1 MFGRFSS
8 SMGLVGVDFGTGGI
22 KMLQLRE
29 INAQG
34 DLEVVGAARVDVPL
48 TPVSITRNKDR
59 AKSANESGAVPAPLS
74 KPREGVP
81 TPDALA
87 EMIRSAFATGG
98 FAGRKCVVSLARE
111 DVSVQSVRLP
121 KMSDEELRQTVSWEA
136 AQRFGFD
143 RNAMEVDFIRTGA
156 TLASGENREEIILVG
171 APHEAINAR
180 VEPILAAGLRPVAV
194 DTAFAAMVR
203 TFSRRVRR
211 ESDVNLVRVV
221 LEIGASGSTV
231 LILRGDQIAFCK
243 ALSISGSLFNRAVA
257 EHLQMSEAD
266 AAELR
271 QQRLMIR
278 QAAEH
283 TCQLA
288 HDAET
293 STPEVAQYAPEHE
306 PLMSSTLDPE
316 TDRAVYAAV
325 RPVLNELAREVT
337 LCLRYYGVTF
347 RGQPPERIILTG
359 GDALEPKLDEAVA
372 RACQLRVSF
381 DDSPGALTALVDEIA
396 SALNCNPG
404 PASCWAASMGLS
416 LRGIAGRCVRSHA
429 RANATVEN
437 DERVA
442 A

>member
-1 MFGRFSS
+1 
-8 SMGLVGVDFGTGGI
+8 MGLVGVDFGTRGI

-29 INAQG
+29 ISAQG

-48 TPVSITRNKDR
+48 APVAVVRSRDR
-59 AKSANESGAVPAPLS
+59 TKQAADNQSPARRPASPLLAAESQEGSVSAD
-74 KPREGVP
+74 GV
-81 TPDALA
+81 A

-98 FAGRKCVVSLARE
+98 FAGRRCVVSLARE
-111 DVSVQSVRLP
+111 DLSVQSVRLP
-121 KMSDEELRQTVSWEA
+121 KMSDDELRQTVSWEA

-180 VEPILAAGLRPVAV
+180 VEPVLAAGLRPVAV
-194 DTAFAAMVR
+194 DSAFAALVR

-243 ALSISGSLFNRAVA
+243 PLSISGTLFNRAVA

-266 AAELR
+266 AGELR

-288 HDAET
+288 HDGEP
-293 STPEVAQYAPEHE
+293 STPDVAQYAPEHE
-306 PLMSSTLDPE
+306 PLLSSTLDPE

-325 RPVLNELAREVT
+325 RPVLNELAKEVT

-359 GDALEPKLDEAVA
+359 GDALEPKLDETIA

-381 DDSPGALTALVDEIA
+381 DDTPGALTALNSQIEG
-396 SALNCNPG
+396 ALNRTPG
-404 PASCWAASMGLS
+404 PASCWSAAMGLS
-416 LRGIAGRCVRSHA
+416 LRGIGGRRGKSHKRPPGAVEEDA
-429 RANATVEN
+429 RA
-437 DERVA
+437 A

>member
-1 MFGRFSS
+1 
-8 SMGLVGVDFGTGGI
+8 MGLVGVDFGTRGI

-34 DLEVVGAARVDVPL
+34 GLEVVGAARVDVPL
-48 TPVSITRNKDR
+48 LPVSTTRTKDR
-59 AKSANESGAVPAPLS
+59 TKSPSEDGPSASSAS
-74 KPREGVP
+74 KPIDGGAPRPEV
-81 TPDALA
+81 LA
-87 EMIRSAFATGG
+87 DMIRSAFATGG

-111 DVSVQSVRLP
+111 DISVQSVRLP
-121 KMSDEELRQTVSWEA
+121 KMTDGELRQTVSWEA

-143 RNAMEVDFIRTGA
+143 RQAMEVDFIRTGA

-171 APHEAINAR
+171 APHAAINAR
-180 VEPILAAGLRPVAV
+180 VEPVLAAGLRPVAI
-194 DTAFAAMVR
+194 DTAFAALVR

-211 ESDVNLVRVV
+211 DSDVNLVRVV

-243 ALSISGSLFNRAVA
+243 PLSISGSLFNRAVA

-266 AAELR
+266 AADLR
-271 QQRLMIR
+271 QQRLTIR
-278 QAAEH
+278 QVAEH

-288 HDAET
+288 HESES
-293 STPEVAQYAPEHE
+293 STPDVAQYAPDHE

-325 RPVLNELAREVT
+325 RPVLNELAKEIT

-359 GDALEPKLDEAVA
+359 GDALEPKLDETIA
-372 RACQLRVSF
+372 RACQMRVSF
-381 DDSPGALTALVDEIA
+381 DDSPGALTSLGGEIA
-396 SALNCNPG
+396 RALNFTPG
-404 PASCWAASMGLS
+404 PASCWAAAMGLS
-416 LRGIAGRCVRSHA
+416 LRGIAGKRGKA
-429 RANATVEN
+429 KDAEATIQH

>member
-1 MFGRFSS
+1 MHSPQ
-8 SMGLVGVDFGTGGI
+8 GLSPQAPSL
-22 KMLQLRE
+22 KPQ
-29 INAQG
+29 
-34 DLEVVGAARVDVPL
+34 DLSD
-48 TPVSITRNKDR
+48 
-59 AKSANESGAVPAPLS
+59 
-74 KPREGVP
+74 
-81 TPDALA
+81 
-87 EMIRSAFATGG
+87 MIRAAFMTGG

-111 DVSVQSVRLP
+111 DIAIQSVRLP
-121 KMSDEELRQTVSWEA
+121 RMSDDELRQTVAWEA

-171 APHEAINAR
+171 APHQAIHAR
-180 VEPILAAGLRPVAV
+180 VEPVLAAGLRPVAV

-211 ESDVNLVRVV
+211 ESDLNLVRVV

-243 ALSISGSLFNRAVA
+243 PLSISGNLFNRAVA

-278 QAAEH
+278 QAAEN

-288 HDAET
+288 RASEP
-293 STPEVAQYAPEHE
+293 SGLEAAQFAPEHE

-325 RPVLNELAREVT
+325 RPVLNELAKEVT

-359 GDALEPKLDEAVA
+359 GDALEPKLDETIA

-381 DDSPGALTALVDEIA
+381 DDSPGALTNLIEQIGN
-396 SALNCNPG
+396 ALNQTPG
-404 PASCWAASMGLS
+404 PASYWAAAMGLS
-416 LRGIAGRCVRSHA
+416 LRGIGGRKA
-429 RANATVEN
+429 RA
-437 DERVA
+437 RHRA
-442 A
+442 AYAASEDARAAA